1 MNELVRSLQSHR
13 SIRKFKSDPITQE
26 QIEAILYSAQMA
38 STSSNVQAY
47 SVIRVTDQ
55 LIRSAIQVV
64 TGNQQHVGQCPLFLV
79 WCADLYRNKLANEK
93 NKAEMISGGM
103 ENFIVGTVDTALAAQ
118 NAAAAAEAMGLGVV
132 YIGGIRN
139 DLREVSRLL
148 QLPELV
154 YPVFG
159 MCIGYPDQDPSVK
172 PRLST
177 SAILH
182 ENTYQIPEQVVEG
195 IDEYDKRIRDYYIER
210 TQGRRDTTWSLE
222 MADKFK
228 RKLRPYVKDYLEE
241 QGFRLD

>member
-1 MNELVRSLQSHR
+1 M
-13 SIRKFKSDPITQE
+13 E
-26 QIEAILYSAQMA
+26 QIEAILHSAQMA

-47 SVIRVTDQ
+47 SVIRVIDPD
-55 LIRSAIQVV
+55 IRIGIQVV

-79 WCADLYRNKLANEK
+79 WCADLYRNKLANEQ
-93 NKAEMISGGM
+93 NEAEMVSGGM
-103 ENFIVGTVDTALAAQ
+103 ENFLVASVDTALAAQ

-172 PRLST
+172 PRLSLD
-177 SAILH
+177 AIYH
-182 ENTYQIPEQVVEG
+182 ENAYQTPKQVVEG
-195 IDEYDKRIRDYYIER
+195 IEEYDQRIREYYIER
-210 TQGRRDTTWSLE
+210 TQGKRNTTWSAE
-222 MADKFK
+222 MVEKF
-228 RKLRPYVKDYLEE
+228 RRRQRAYLKDYLEE
-241 QGFRLD
+241 QGFELD